1 MSAPNDT
8 STNAAPRPRP
18 TRATYRHGD
27 LRRALL
33 QAGIELARSGGPSAI
48 VLREATRRVGVV
60 PNAAYRHFASHLE
73 LLQAVRAHALSQVAI
88 AMEKELAAIDAD
100 QPAADY
106 ARACLRAVGL
116 GYLRYAQAEPGLF
129 KTAFTVP
136 DPIDPNPPPDPAKA
150 GRSGRNPFELLGDA
164 LDRMVQAGL
173 LAPDRRPGAE
183 YLAWSAV
190 HGLAYL
196 VLDGPLRA
204 APPMMILSLS
214 QRQLEMIEYGLT
226 APVLLARS

>member
-1 MSAPNDT
+1 MDT
-8 STNAAPRPRP
+8 STKAAPPPRQAR
-18 TRATYRHGD
+18 TTYRHGD

-33 QAGIELARSGGPSAI
+33 QAGIELARAGGPQAI

-73 LLQAVRAHALSQVAI
+73 LLQAVRAYALSQVAI
-88 AMEKELAAIDAD
+88 SMERELAAMNTE

-136 DPIDPNPPPDPAKA
+136 DPIDPDPPPDPAKA

-164 LDRMVQAGL
+164 LDQMAQAGL

-204 APPMMILSLS
+204 APPKLILGLS
-214 QRQLEMIEYGLT
+214 QRLLEMVECGLS
-226 APVLLARS
+226 APSLLARR

>member
-1 MSAPNDT
+1 MDT
-8 STNAAPRPRP
+8 STNAPPRPRP

-33 QAGIELARSGGPSAI
+33 QAGIELARAGGPSAI

-88 AMEKELAAIDAD
+88 AMEQELAAIDAD

-136 DPIDPNPPPDPAKA
+136 DPIDPDPPPDPAKA

-226 APVLLARS
+226 APALMARG